1 MKKNRFLL
9 IVMTLILIVVTSC
22 HDELDTVPLSTLA
35 PENFFNDLTESEIAV
50 NGIYDKMA
58 NHYQQNFIYM
68 SDHGSHVATM
78 LFNNPNLNMYAWY
91 TFTKSDRFVTAT
103 WATAYE
109 VIYRSNLVI
118 NQVGKLQ
125 TDDDLLKNR
134 IIAEAKFLRALAY
147 FNLVRFYG
155 DVPLHLEELI
165 DLDDLE
171 IVNKPR
177 VSASL
182 VYDAIISDLIFA
194 EEHLYLASWISDAN
208 KPNYESGSL
217 GRATVGAAKGLL
229 AKVYLTRA
237 SFPERDLDSYQ
248 LAFDKAEEIIADAHY
263 IIDPDYFK
271 LNSLEGKTS
280 EEWMFQIQYN
290 VLGQQTSNWG
300 GLHNPLNQGP
310 AGRLAN
316 DWGYGR
322 VSPTFKFANS
332 FEDGDIRSE
341 TCAKGRINAD
351 GSINYIPRSTAWYSH
366 KYRFSSR
373 PLSRFHTDM
382 NAPVLRF
389 ADIILIYAEAADEL
403 KVVDQDVFGQLDR
416 ILGRAGVMTFE
427 NGRIENNL
435 KEFIFWER
443 ARELCFEGHAK
454 FDVVRAGL
462 EKFLFEVKGQEQTN
476 NENIPSATREV
487 SWSVNVQPYHLLFP
501 IPTAEMESNSSMNG
515 NQNPG
520 Y

>member
-1 MKKNRFLL
+1 
-9 IVMTLILIVVTSC
+9 
-22 HDELDTVPLSTLA
+22 
-35 PENFFNDLTESEIAV
+35 
-50 NGIYDKMA
+50 MA

-78 LFNNPNLNMYAWY
+78 LFNNPLLNLYAWY
-91 TFTKSDRFVTAT
+91 TFSNSDRFVTAT
-103 WATAYE
+103 WATAYQ
-109 VIYRSNLVI
+109 VIYGSNLVI
-118 NQVGKLQ
+118 NQVAQLD
-125 TDDDLLKNR
+125 TDDDILKNR

-155 DVPLHLEELI
+155 DVPLHLEELS
-165 DLDDLE
+165 DFDNSVT
-171 IVNKPR
+171 VNKPR
-177 VSASL
+177 MNASL
-182 VYDAIISDLIFA
+182 IYDAIIDDLIFA
-194 EEHLYLASWISDAN
+194 EEHLYQASWITDEN
-208 KPNYESGSL
+208 KPSYDVGDL

-248 LAFDKAEEIIADAHY
+248 LAFDKAEEIIADASY
-263 IIDPDYFK
+263 IIDPDYYN

-280 EEWMFQIQYN
+280 QEWIFQIQYS

-300 GLHNPLNQGP
+300 GIHNPLSQGQ
-310 AGRLAN
+310 AGQAAN

-332 FEDGDIRSE
+332 FEEGDLRSD

-373 PLSRFHTDM
+373 PLSRFNTDM

-389 ADIILIYAEAADEL
+389 ADIILIYAEAANEL
-403 KVVDQDVFGQLDR
+403 NILDQDVYNQLDR
-416 ILGRAGVMTFE
+416 ILSRAGVTTFE
-427 NGRIENNL
+427 NGRIENDL

-443 ARELCFEGHAK
+443 ARELCFEGHSK
-454 FDVVRAGL
+454 FDIVRAGL
-462 EKFLFEVKGQEQTN
+462 NKFLFEVKGQEQTN
-476 NENIPSATREV
+476 NENNPSATSVV
-487 SWSVNVQPYHLLFP
+487 SWSDNVQPYHLLFP
-501 IPTAEMESNSSMNG
+501 IPAAEMESNSSMAG
-515 NQNPG
+515 NQNTG

>member
-1 MKKNRFLL
+1 MKKKFLL
-9 IVMTLILIVVTSC
+9 IVMTFSLAIVTSC
-22 HDELDTVPLSTLA
+22 QDELNKEPLSTLA

-78 LFNNPNLNMYAWY
+78 LFNNPLLNLYAWY
-91 TFTKSDRFVTAT
+91 TFSNSDRFVTAT
-103 WATAYE
+103 WATAYQ
-109 VIYRSNLVI
+109 VIYGSNLVI
-118 NQVGKLQ
+118 NQVAQLD
-125 TDDDLLKNR
+125 TDDDILKNR

-155 DVPLHLEELI
+155 DVPLHLEELS
-165 DLDDLE
+165 DFDNSVT
-171 IVNKPR
+171 VNKPR
-177 VSASL
+177 MNASL
-182 VYDAIISDLIFA
+182 IYDAIIDDLIFA
-194 EEHLYLASWISDAN
+194 EEHLYQASWITDEN
-208 KPNYESGSL
+208 KPSYDVGDL

-248 LAFDKAEEIIADAHY
+248 LAFDKAEEIIADASY
-263 IIDPDYFK
+263 IIDPDYYN

-280 EEWMFQIQYN
+280 QEWIFQIQYS

-300 GLHNPLNQGP
+300 GIHNPLSQGQ
-310 AGRLAN
+310 AGQAAN

-332 FEDGDIRSE
+332 FEEGDLRSD

-373 PLSRFHTDM
+373 PLSRFNTDM

-389 ADIILIYAEAADEL
+389 ADIILIYAEAANEL
-403 KVVDQDVFGQLDR
+403 NILDQDVYNQLDR
-416 ILGRAGVMTFE
+416 ILSRAGVTTFE
-427 NGRIENNL
+427 NGRIENDL

-443 ARELCFEGHAK
+443 ARELCFEGHSK
-454 FDVVRAGL
+454 FDIVRAGL
-462 EKFLFEVKGQEQTN
+462 NKFLFEVKGQEQTN
-476 NENIPSATREV
+476 NENNPSATSVV
-487 SWSVNVQPYHLLFP
+487 SWSDNVQPYHLLFP
-501 IPTAEMESNSSMNG
+501 IPAAEMESNSSMAG